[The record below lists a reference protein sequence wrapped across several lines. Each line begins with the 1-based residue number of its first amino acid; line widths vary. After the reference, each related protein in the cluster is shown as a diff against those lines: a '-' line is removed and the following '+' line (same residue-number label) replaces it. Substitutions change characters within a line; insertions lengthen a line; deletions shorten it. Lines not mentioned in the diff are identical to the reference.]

1 MKDKNKKELPKSSL
15 YYRIIIGSTL
25 LYIVGTLVESFN
37 ELSSNERIFGMI
49 FIILFILIAAYLL
62 ITGIVAWNRYS
73 KKNKRSSNSIEVD
86 SDNLKDK
93 E

>member
-25 LYIVGTLVESFN
+25 LYIVGTLVESYN
-37 ELSSNERIFGMI
+37 ELSGNERIFGMI

-62 ITGIVAWNRYS
+62 ITGIVAWNS
-73 KKNKRSSNSIEVD
+73 KKNKRSRSSIDVD
-86 SDNLKDK
+86 SNNLDDK
-93 E
+93 